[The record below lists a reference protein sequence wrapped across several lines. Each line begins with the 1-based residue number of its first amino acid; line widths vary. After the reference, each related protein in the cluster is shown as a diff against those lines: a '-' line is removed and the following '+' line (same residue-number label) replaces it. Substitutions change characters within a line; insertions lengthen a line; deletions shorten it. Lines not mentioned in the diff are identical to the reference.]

1 MEQLQRETA
10 DRCDTLA
17 KIVFVIG
24 LLGSIAAAYFL
35 GNDYSYSSYLGRV
48 YFERNW
54 AMTIGWFLGGLFS
67 TGILYEIMEGISL
80 IIEAQIKIMRA
91 LKDSGIVASK
101 KEKVKEE
108 NADNSN
114 VEAVEESATKEVN
127 TSEEKVEEGSTK

>member
-1 MEQLQRETA
+1 MEQLQRENA

-17 KIVFVIG
+17 KIIFVIG
-24 LLGSIAAAYFL
+24 LLGSIAVAYFL
-35 GNDYSYSSYLGRV
+35 GNDYSYSSYLGRG

-91 LKDSGIVASK
+91 LNDSGIVASK
-101 KEKVKEE
+101 KEEVKEE
-108 NADNSN
+108 NTENSN
-114 VEAVEESATKEVN
+114 AEAVEESVTEEVN
-127 TSEEKVEEGSTK
+127 ISEKKTEESSTK

>member
-35 GNDYSYSSYLGRV
+35 GNDYSYSSYLGRG

-91 LKDSGIVASK
+91 LNDSGIVASK
-101 KEKVKEE
+101 KEEAKEKI
-108 NADNSN
+108 ADNSN
-114 VEAVEESATKEVN
+114 DETVVENVTEEVN
-127 TSEEKVEEGSTK
+127 TSAEKTEESSTK